1 MAGEH
6 ILIVEDE
13 EDIAEL
19 LEYNLERND
28 YDPQAVSA
36 PARRA

>member
-13 EDIAEL
+13 EDIAEEKET
-19 LEYNLERND
+19 LESRLQHEREEHRD
-28 YDPQAVSA
+28 E
-36 PARRA
+36 R

>member
-19 LEYNLERND
+19 LEYNLERHG
-28 YDPQAVSA
+28 YE
-36 PARRA
+36 PASVGTG